1 MAGGGNGGRPSS
13 AILGKLSPT
22 EKISSTALQ
31 TRSKLCLVVTM
42 ACAVA
47 CIYAFS
53 AITKP
58 CSQQSQSFTNA
69 TTGVIEELAPYDRRM
84 IALDR
89 DDPETKREG
98 GGGLEGDAAYRARY
112 NASLENVVFGIAASA
127 KLWRARKNYVRLWWQ
142 RKTMRGYVWL
152 DKPVNATWDAD
163 VPPFRLS
170 ANTSQFKYSRRRGNR
185 AALRLSRIVTE
196 TFRLG
201 LQNVDWFVMGD
212 DDTVFFTDNLVR
224 VLSNY
229 DPAQMHYIGSQ
240 SESHVQNTLFSYSMA
255 YGGGGFAIS
264 YALAK
269 ALAATQDGCLNRYR
283 SCHAS
288 LSLMLCDV
296 LYRSAM
302 YSCCAVCVHATSLK

>member
-1 MAGGGNGGRPSS
+1 
-13 AILGKLSPT
+13 
-22 EKISSTALQ
+22 
-31 TRSKLCLVVTM
+31 
-42 ACAVA
+42 
-47 CIYAFS
+47 
-53 AITKP
+53 
-58 CSQQSQSFTNA
+58 
-69 TTGVIEELAPYDRRM
+69 
-84 IALDR
+84 
-89 DDPETKREG
+89 
-98 GGGLEGDAAYRARY
+98 
-112 NASLENVVFGIAASA
+112 
-127 KLWRARKNYVRLWWQ
+127 
-142 RKTMRGYVWL
+142 
-152 DKPVNATWDAD
+152 